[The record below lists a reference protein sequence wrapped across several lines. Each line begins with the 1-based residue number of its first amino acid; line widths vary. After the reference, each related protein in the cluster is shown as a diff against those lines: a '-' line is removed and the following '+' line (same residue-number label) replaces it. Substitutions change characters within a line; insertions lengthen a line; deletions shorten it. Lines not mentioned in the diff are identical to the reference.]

1 MAALDVA
8 LAHHRERERLVRS
21 ALAEANRL
29 WAQIVASDITG
40 SWTALLPRMLA
51 VLAAAQQAAAGH
63 ADGYVTKVLD
73 EQGIDSDS
81 SGSVVVNALS
91 GVASDGRPLASLLD
105 QPRIAALTALKNGAD
120 VTRALT
126 VGRTSLGL
134 ITSTQVADAGRV
146 ADQVALVARPRAQG
160 YVRMLSPPSCSR
172 CAILAGRFYRWS
184 AGFERHEH
192 CDCVH
197 VPASEDTSND
207 LRTDPEQYFHSL
219 SRSEQDRV
227 FTIAGARAIRDG
239 ADISQVV
246 NARRGAFGLTP
257 AGARAIRDGADI
269 SQVVNARRGAF
280 GLTPAGARITAEEAR
295 ALRNGLERGRLRTQ
309 RIYGRDIFVTTE
321 GITTRGVAGARLGAR
336 KRLGPLDR
344 DRSGKVPR
352 LMPESIYQL
361 AEDREDALRLLRRFG
376 FIL

>member
-219 SRSEQDRV
+219 SKSEQDRV
-227 FTIAGARAIRDG
+227 FTI
-239 ADISQVV
+239 
-246 NARRGAFGLTP
+246 

-321 GITTRGVAGARLGAR
+321 GITTRGIAGARLGAR

-361 AEDREDALRLLRRFG
+361 AEDREDALRLLKRFG